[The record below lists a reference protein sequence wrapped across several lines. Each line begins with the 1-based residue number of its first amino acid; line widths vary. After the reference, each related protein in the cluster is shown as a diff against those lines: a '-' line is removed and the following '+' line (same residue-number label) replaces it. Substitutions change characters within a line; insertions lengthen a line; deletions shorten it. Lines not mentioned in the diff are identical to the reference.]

1 MSSRGFTFKQFH
13 INHDRCGMKVGTD
26 GILLGAWAHLGSAK
40 RILDLGTGSGLV
52 ALMLAQR
59 ALAQRTTDE
68 AKGQSAVE
76 KAAAV
81 EETAKIEIVGLE
93 LDEAAA
99 SQAAD
104 NVAASP
110 WPTKIMIEQ
119 GAVQAYQ
126 APSFDLI
133 VSNPPY
139 FMAGQSFESQARAN
153 ARHTGSLS
161 LADLFAHARRLSA
174 PHGQLALVLPHQ
186 ALAVALVEAELQGW
200 HLAQQVAV
208 YTKVGKPALRFLLLF
223 SRVKCGFTGGE
234 LVINAADGGLDPA
247 YVDLVRSFYLKM

>member
-26 GILLGAWAHLGSAK
+26 GILLGAWAHLGDAR

-59 ALAQRTTDE
+59 VLAQRAAGK
-68 AKGQSAVE
+68 AKCASAVE
-76 KAAAV
+76 K
-81 EETAKIEIVGLE
+81 TAEIEIVGLE

-99 SQAAD
+99 SQATA

-119 GAVQAYQ
+119 GAVQDYQ

-139 FMAGQSFESQARAN
+139 FVAGQSFASQARAN

-186 ALAVALVEAELQGW
+186 ALAVALREAELYGW

-208 YTKVGKPALRFLLLF
+208 HTKVGKPALRFLLLF
-223 SRVKCGFTGGE
+223 SSVKCGFTSGE
-234 LVINAADGGLDPA
+234 LVINAADGRLDPE